1 MNREKLMKIIVYIS
15 NILIVISKV
24 ELFLCCLLT
33 SIAIVRE
40 QVEIVVFL
48 LEMIGLSILTL
59 QISKY
64 LKNYFSR
71 E

>member
-1 MNREKLMKIIVYIS
+1 MYREKLMKVIVYIS
-15 NILIVISKV
+15 NILIAISKI
-24 ELFLCCLLT
+24 ELFLCFLV
-33 SIAIVRE
+33 IGIVIVKK

-48 LEMIGLSILTL
+48 LEMIGLSILIL

-64 LKNYFSR
+64 FKNYFSR